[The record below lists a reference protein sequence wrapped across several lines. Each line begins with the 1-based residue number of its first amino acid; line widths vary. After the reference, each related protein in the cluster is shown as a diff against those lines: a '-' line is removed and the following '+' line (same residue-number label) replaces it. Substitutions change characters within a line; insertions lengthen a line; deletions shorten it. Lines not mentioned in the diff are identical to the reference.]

1 MTKSEKRLS
10 KFGILIFLG
19 GVLPF
24 FLYPI
29 ATDFYKNYWLSIEK
43 SQQDIQRYQK
53 LAQRADFWQKENQRA
68 KSEQQKIETSLL
80 SGKNRQLV
88 GAKMQSI
95 IKKLA
100 KQTHIT
106 FKSLQP
112 PDTSF
117 STDQWLLVI
126 QSIQFEANSTALIKF
141 LKALERHRINLQ
153 IISLE
158 IRRYSKKLSGTI
170 KIIGFSRLPL
180 N

>member
-10 KFGILIFLG
+10 KLALLIFIG

-24 FLYPI
+24 FFYPI
-29 ATDFYKNYWLSIEK
+29 ATEFYNNYWQSIEK
-43 SQQDIQRYQK
+43 LQQDIQRYQK
-53 LAQRADFWQKENQRA
+53 LAQRSDFWQQENQRA

-88 GAKMQSI
+88 GAKMQSL

-100 KQTHIT
+100 QQTHIT

-117 STDQWLLVI
+117 NTDQWLLII

-141 LKALERHRINLQ
+141 LTALERHHINLQ

-158 IRRYSKKLSGTI
+158 IRSYSKKLSGTI
-170 KIIGFSRLPL
+170 KITGFSHLPV